1 MADLKI
7 SQLTAATTPVAGTEV
22 LPFVQSGATRKV
34 SVDNLTT
41 GKTVP
46 TNGVQFPATQV
57 ASANANCLDDYE
69 EGTWT
74 PVVTSFS
81 GTITTVGTVL
91 GTYTKIGRQVTVF
104 ADCTITTN
112 GTGGTLLLV
121 KGLPFTQD
129 RSVVQFYAGAGE
141 SRNTANA
148 LSVEL
153 AVDGLGAPTL
163 YVYTY
168 NAGYPGGD
176 GVRFIVSVTYNV

>member
-1 MADLKI
+1 MLKTIGNPALRYGDQTIIDGNLVIGTAGKGIDFSAD
-7 SQLTAATTPVAGTEV
+7 P
-22 LPFVQSGATRKV
+22 
-34 SVDNLTT
+34 
-41 GKTVP
+41 
-46 TNGVQFPATQV
+46 
-57 ASANANCLDDYE
+57 SAPGMTSELLDDYE

-74 PVVTSFS
+74 PSVTSFS

-129 RSVVQFYAGAGE
+129 RTVVQFYAGCGE

-153 AVDGLGAPTL
+153 GVDGLGAPTL
-163 YVYTY
+163 NVYTY